1 MKNCVKTLRRLVLL
15 SGVAAFVAHP
25 LAQAQTSLHFSPFKE
40 DDIENTS
47 LDVIDINGTVI
58 SIANG
63 TRFGIINN
71 SIPNGST
78 VTSTRPTVTQIYW
91 DTNSSF
97 VPTSSSYN
105 AGLSST
111 TVVYSSG
118 GSPSNLPGGNEINFS
133 SNYRFTANS
142 PPPQKGLDPGEVAYF
157 DFIGVSYTDV
167 VLGLTNGSIRIGI
180 HIQEVG
186 SNGSQSV
193 SFVNEAIPEPSIILL
208 SAFGVFG
215 LLKRRR

>member
-1 MKNCVKTLRRLVLL
+1 MKNCVKTLWRLVLL

-25 LAQAQTSLHFSPFKE
+25 LAQAQTSLHFSPFKD
-40 DDIENTS
+40 DDIEDSS
-47 LDVIDINGTVI
+47 LDVININGTVI

-78 VTSTRPTVTQIYW
+78 VTPTRPTVTQIYW

-97 VPTSSSYN
+97 VPTSTSYN
-105 AGLSST
+105 SGLSSSS
-111 TVVYSSG
+111 VVFESG
-118 GSPSNLPGGNEINFS
+118 GSPSNLPGGNEIDFS
-133 SNYRFTANS
+133 SNYRFS
-142 PPPQKGLDPGEVAYF
+142 PDSPSPHNGIDPSEVAYF

-167 VLGLTNGSIRIGI
+167 ILGLSNGSIRIGM

-186 SNGSQSV
+186 SKGKDSV
-193 SFVNEAIPEPSIILL
+193 SFVNDAVPEPSVILL
-208 SAFGVFG
+208 SAFGVLG
-215 LLKRRR
+215 LMRRRR